1 VKHSSRRLQHD
12 PPRVRMKRVRFSILR
27 LAGDACCQ
35 LRPRREG
42 RGASRQEE
50 SPMVIPIDESVP
62 LPVRE
67 GEGDQPKSEV
77 PNNQEQTPTG
87 KKRSSVLLWVC
98 IGLVFGA
105 LLATGVVWLVG
116 TIRREIAAQEAEKN
130 FRRVAQA
137 LIDHAKENGDIM
149 TPQAIYDRKTGKP
162 LLSWRVAIL
171 PQLGEADLYKQ
182 IHLDEPWNSPHNRR
196 FWSRMPA
203 AYELPGLP
211 SSGGMTASQVFTGPE
226 TPFNGREGRKYP
238 GGFSDGTSNTVLI
251 AEAAVP
257 VNWMRPEDLDMKKVD
272 PDDIWASLGN
282 RTGKG
287 TLFGVADGSTRFLSP
302 TFANWKLK
310 GVITPDASDCFTDDS

>member
-1 VKHSSRRLQHD
+1 MALPLDSSLT
-12 PPRVRMKRVRFSILR
+12 P
-27 LAGDACCQ
+27 
-35 LRPRREG
+35 
-42 RGASRQEE
+42 
-50 SPMVIPIDESVP
+50 
-62 LPVRE
+62 PVRDSQ
-67 GEGDQPKSEV
+67 GDPLKSEE
-77 PNNQEQTPTG
+77 PNNQEQKRTD
-87 KKRSSVLLWVC
+87 KKRSSVLLWLC
-98 IGLVFGA
+98 LGLVVGL
-105 LLATGVVWLVG
+105 LLATGVPWLVG
-116 TIRREIAAQEAEKN
+116 TVRREIAARDAKEN
-130 FRRVAQA
+130 FHRVALA
-137 LIDHAKENGDIM
+137 LIEHAKENGDIM

-211 SSGGMTASQVFTGPE
+211 SSGGMTAIQVFTGPE
-226 TPFNGREGRKYP
+226 TSFEGREGRKYP

-302 TFANWKLK
+302 EFASWKLK
-310 GVITPDASDCFTDDS
+310 THITPDASDAESDDW